1 MNRDEK
7 LQWFYDRI
15 IELRDELFY
24 FAYSILRSV
33 PESEDAVSSAIIKAH
48 THIDSLRNRNAFKPW
63 LFRIV
68 RNECYATA
76 KLRKRTVPIADE
88 MPYQYQHEHGTEYRV
103 DVENAL
109 ARLPQEQR
117 EAVTLYYVCNHSV
130 NEIAKILEVP
140 SGTVK
145 SRLSRARAELKRL
158 LGDEYYEI

>member
-1 MNRDEK
+1 MNRDK
-7 LQWFYDRI
+7 KIKWFYDQI
-15 IELRDELFY
+15 IELRNELFY
-24 FAYSILRSV
+24 FAYSILHSV

-48 THIDSLRNRNAFKPW
+48 THIDSLRSRSALKPW

-68 RNECYATA
+68 RNECYNMA
-76 KLRKRTVPIADE
+76 KLWQRTIQIDE
-88 MPYQYQHEHGTEYRV
+88 ETPYLHETGTEHRA

-117 EAVTLYYVCNHSV
+117 EAITLYYICDHSIK
-130 NEIAKILEVP
+130 EIVEILEIP

>member
-1 MNRDEK
+1 MSGDKK
-7 LQWFYDRI
+7 LNWFYGRI
-15 IELRDELFY
+15 TELRDELFY

-48 THIDSLRNRNAFKPW
+48 THIDSLRSKSALKPR

-68 RNECYATA
+68 KNECYGMA
-76 KLRKRTVPIADE
+76 KLNRRTIPIDE
-88 MPYQYQHEHGTEYRV
+88 EIPYLHEHGAECRI
-103 DVENAL
+103 DVANAL
-109 ARLPQEQR
+109 SRLTSEQR
-117 EAVTLYYVCNHSV
+117 EAITLYYICGHSIK
-130 NEIAKILEVP
+130 EIAEILEIP

>member
-1 MNRDEK
+1 MRRDKK
-7 LQWFYDRI
+7 LQWFYDQI
-15 IELRDELFY
+15 IELRDEMFY

-48 THIDSLRNRNAFKPW
+48 THIDSLRDRRALKPW

-68 RNECYATA
+68 RNECYGMA
-76 KLRKRTVPIADE
+76 KLLRRTVPIEAE
-88 MPYQYQHEHGTEYRV
+88 MPYLHEHGAEYRV

-109 ARLPQEQR
+109 ARLPMEQR
-117 EAVTLYYVCNHSV
+117 EVITLYYICDHSV
-130 NEIAKILEVP
+130 NEIAGILEIP

-158 LGDEYYEI
+158 LGDGYYEI

>member
-1 MNRDEK
+1 MNRDKK

-48 THIDSLRNRNAFKPW
+48 THIDSLINRNAFKPW

-68 RNECYATA
+68 RNECYAMA
-76 KLRKRTVPIADE
+76 KLRKRTVPIDDE

-103 DVENAL
+103 DVGNAL

-117 EAVTLYYVCNHSV
+117 EAVTLYYVCDHSV
-130 NEIAKILEVP
+130 NEIAEILEIP

-145 SRLSRARAELKRL
+145 SRLSRSRAELKRL

>member
-1 MNRDEK
+1 MNRDKK
-7 LQWFYDRI
+7 LQWFYGQI

-48 THIDSLRNRNAFKPW
+48 THIDSLRDRSALKPW

-68 RNECYATA
+68 RNECYGMA
-76 KLRKRTVPIADE
+76 KLRRRTVPIDE
-88 MPYQYQHEHGTEYRV
+88 EIPYLHEHGTEHRV
-103 DVENAL
+103 DGETAL

-117 EAVTLYYVCNHSV
+117 EAITLYYICDHSV
-130 NEIAKILEVP
+130 NEIAEILEVP

>member
-1 MNRDEK
+1 MNRDKK
-7 LQWFYDRI
+7 LQWFYNQL
-15 IELRDELFY
+15 IEQRNELFY

-48 THIDSLRNRNAFKPW
+48 THIDSLRNRSALKTW

-68 RNECYATA
+68 RNECYSMA
-76 KLRKRTVPIADE
+76 KARQRTIPIDE
-88 MPYQYQHEHGTEYRV
+88 DTPSRHEAGTEQRI

-109 ARLPQEQR
+109 ARLPQEQC
-117 EAVTLYYVCNHSV
+117 EAITLYYICDHSIK
-130 NEIAKILEVP
+130 EIAEILEVP

>member
-1 MNRDEK
+1 MNRDKK
-7 LQWFYDRI
+7 LQWFYNQI
-15 IELRDELFY
+15 IELRNELFY

-48 THIDSLRNRNAFKPW
+48 THIASLRNRSALKPW

-68 RNECYATA
+68 RNECYSMA
-76 KLRKRTVPIADE
+76 KLRQRTVPIDE
-88 MPYQYQHEHGTEYRV
+88 EMSYPHEAGTEYRV

-117 EAVTLYYVCNHSV
+117 EAITLYYICDHSV
-130 NEIAKILEVP
+130 NDIAEILEVP

>member
-1 MNRDEK
+1 MNRDKK
-7 LQWFYDRI
+7 LQWFYGQV
-15 IELRDELFY
+15 IELRGELFY

-68 RNECYATA
+68 RNECYVMA
-76 KLRKRTVPIADE
+76 KLRKRTVPIDDE

-103 DVENAL
+103 DIGNAI
-109 ARLPQEQR
+109 ARLAQEQR
-117 EAVTLYYVCNHSV
+117 EAITLYYICDHSV
-130 NEIAKILEVP
+130 NEIAEILEVP

-145 SRLSRARAELKRL
+145 SRLSRSRAELKRL